1 MPLQLEKGDK
11 VPISEITINAFKNNF
26 DKSGNSSYG
35 RVRSNSRRVTITNLA
50 AVISDR
56 HVGIEP
62 GMISYVARLLHEET
76 MRQLKMGRNVEA
88 LGLGTLYVGTKGRIK
103 GDKPSLSDLPKFVIK
118 FRNAKETIKALEN
131 IKAGDVSAIENKP
144 IISIIEDMVTKAQN
158 TELKKGTVVRLKGK
172 KLKIEGDKPT
182 CGLYLYK
189 EGGTFE
195 KVDAGNIIRN
205 EPSCIEF
212 ILPSTVQ
219 VGSLYSI
226 KVRNQ
231 GKTRKGFTKAVRE
244 GSAGTL
250 VKIIV

>member
-1 MPLQLEKGDK
+1 M
-11 VPISEITINAFKNNF
+11 
-26 DKSGNSSYG
+26 
-35 RVRSNSRRVTITNLA
+35 
-50 AVISDR
+50 
-56 HVGIEP
+56 GIEP
-62 GMISYVARLLHEET
+62 GMISYVARLLPEET

-182 CGLYLYK
+182 
-189 EGGTFE
+189 
-195 KVDAGNIIRN
+195 
-205 EPSCIEF
+205 
-212 ILPSTVQ
+212 
-219 VGSLYSI
+219 
-226 KVRNQ
+226 
-231 GKTRKGFTKAVRE
+231 
-244 GSAGTL
+244 
-250 VKIIV
+250 

>member
-1 MPLQLEKGDK
+1 MIYAQIRKLLIVLQL
-11 VPISEITINAFKNNF
+11 I
-26 DKSGNSSYG
+26 
-35 RVRSNSRRVTITNLA
+35 
-50 AVISDR
+50 
-56 HVGIEP
+56 
-62 GMISYVARLLHEET
+62 LLLK
-76 MRQLKMGRNVEA
+76 QL
-88 LGLGTLYVGTKGRIK
+88 
-103 GDKPSLSDLPKFVIK
+103 
-118 FRNAKETIKALEN
+118 
-131 IKAGDVSAIENKP
+131 
-144 IISIIEDMVTKAQN
+144 
-158 TELKKGTVVRLKGK
+158 
-172 KLKIEGDKPT
+172 
-182 CGLYLYK
+182 GLYLYK

-231 GKTRKGFTKAVRE
+231 GKTRNGFTKAVRE